1 MIRFRLTTLVTAL
14 SLATCAAAEAP
25 CMATD
30 IPPVKALAV
39 KVMAGIREPELVI
52 RPGTPP

>member
-30 IPPVKALAV
+30 IPPVKALAG